1 MISKIR
7 IPLIMGVISLFLSGC
22 LPSTKILED
31 IQLVQSIGYDY
42 IGDEKFQGTGGS
54 SFITPG
60 EKSIPKSV
68 TFTAEGNTNRKI
80 LQKIQSKSP
89 KPIEIGRVG
98 VILFNQEIAKNGIM
112 EHIESLEKDPSV
124 GRDIYLAVSIGSTF
138 EILDGTYP
146 QSESVSQYLTEVIK
160 QNMERTIPKMDLHRY
175 LYHYY
180 GKGLDPFMPVIAHEG
195 RYIQIK
201 GIALFKKDK
210 LVDIIG
216 LKESYVFKVLFESIR
231 KGVLEV
237 DFTEKEEISIR
248 NLSSDTNYKV
258 TKDHEK
264 YQIEVNIKLN
274 GQISDSAG
282 LKLSDDKVIKKIEK
296 ATEKQIKE
304 HAANLI
310 KKFQDL
316 EVDPL
321 GMGDKARQKGDF
333 NKKDWQGQY
342 GDMEIKVHADVD
354 VSQSGIA
361 E

>member
-1 MISKIR
+1 MISKIMM
-7 IPLIMGVISLFLSGC
+7 PLFIGVIALSLSGC

-42 IGDEKFQGTGGS
+42 IGDERFQGTGGS
-54 SFITPG
+54 SFTTPG

-124 GRDIYLAVSIGSTF
+124 GRDIYLAVSTGSAF

-146 QSESVSQYLTEVIK
+146 QSESVSQYLIEVIK
-160 QNMERTIPKMDLHRY
+160 QNMDRTIPKMNLHRF

-180 GKGLDPFMPVIAHEG
+180 GKGLDPFMPVVAHEG

-201 GIALFKKDK
+201 GVALFKKDK

-216 LKESYVFKVLFESIR
+216 FQESYIFKVLFEDIR
-231 KGVLEV
+231 KGVLEI
-237 DFTEKEEISIR
+237 DYKEKEEISLR
-248 NLSSDTNYKV
+248 NLSSNTNYKV
-258 TKDHEK
+258 KKVNGE
-264 YQIEVNIKLN
+264 YQIKVNIKLD
-274 GQISDSAG
+274 GQISDSG
-282 LKLSDDKVIKKIEK
+282 GVNLSNDKTIKKIEK
-296 ATEKQIKE
+296 AAKKQFE
-304 HAANLI
+304 ERATSLI
-310 KKFQDL
+310 KKFQELD
-316 EVDPL
+316 VDPL
-321 GMGDKARQKGDF
+321 GMGDKARQKGNF
-333 NKKDWQGQY
+333 NKKDWQEQY
-342 GDMEIKVHADVD
+342 GDMDIKVHADVH
-354 VSQSGIA
+354 VVQSGIA